1 MGFLAPAIPWIVKGG
16 SMLGGYLMS
25 KKAQSSAQK
34 RSPEEQAALQ
44 GAQGSAG
51 ALTSTG
57 QNLIGQGAPMLGQ
70 AGNYWQ
76 TLLQGSRGAMAQ
88 ATAGPRA
95 ALTDV
100 YRGAERG
107 LERSGVRGAT
117 RDVATAELNRD
128 RAGQIARLTTG
139 MQPLAAQGVAQ
150 VGSELLGTGA
160 PMLGQAGSIWGNLL
174 GQGMNNRVYAR
185 EEGNR
190 AGQAWGGLIFDILNG
205 TLGKFGKKP
214 AVGGFDIP
222 FYPGGF

>member
-1 MGFLAPAIPWIVKGG
+1 MGFLAPAVPWIIKGG
-16 SMLGGYLMS
+16 SILGGMIAG
-25 KKAQSSAQK
+25 KKAQSSAMQ

-44 GAQGSAG
+44 GAQGAAG
-51 ALTSTG
+51 TLTTQG
-57 QNLIGQGAPMLGQ
+57 QSLIGQGTPMLGQ

-76 TLLQGSRGAMAQ
+76 TLLQGNRGAMAQ

-95 ALTDV
+95 ALTDI
-100 YRGAERG
+100 YRGAEKN

-117 RDVATAELNRD
+117 RDVAAAELGRD

-139 MQPLAAQGVAQ
+139 IQPQAAQNLAQ

-174 GQGMNNRVYAR
+174 GQGQQNRVYAR
-185 EEGNR
+185 GEGEK
-190 AGQAWGGLIFDILNG
+190 AGKAWGGLIFDILQG
-205 TLGKFGKKP
+205 TFGKKKTG
-214 AVGGFDIP
+214 AFDVP